1 MKGFKDFSQKERQD
15 MDSLNMALKFVQKQ
29 VEEKRARLEQLEK
42 QVSRDR
48 FNVRA
53 TKNQVQ
59 SYQEQI
65 VVPTQ
70 SMPDMTGL
78 NQ

>member
-1 MKGFKDFSQKERQD
+1 

-42 QVSRDR
+42 QVSRDT

>member
-53 TKNQVQ
+53 TKNQV
-59 SYQEQI
+59 
-65 VVPTQ
+65 
-70 SMPDMTGL
+70 
-78 NQ
+78 